1 MNYSKLGRARVCVG
15 TTYIMLISDMDFKV
29 ELFILW
35 YVYLEHQ
42 ELVDDVEAGS
52 HTGFFARHRR
62 LRPSIMKISII
73 SRVRWIGRQLDSV
86 TR

>member
-1 MNYSKLGRARVCVG
+1 
-15 TTYIMLISDMDFKV
+15 MLISDMDFKV
-29 ELFILW
+29 ELFFMW

-42 ELVDDVEAGS
+42 ELVYNIEAGS
-52 HTGFFARHRR
+52 HASFFARHRR